1 MNLMNRKTIT
11 LIAAAGCL
19 LGLSGCE
26 LGRVEQGRAIAFD
39 EAARTV
45 TVVYDTNNDATNPLY
60 NKMPPATFQ
69 LPEKPEETGPLPNTG
84 KCLKV
89 DTDTGQIAIYD
100 EQKQNLVFVPV
111 TVLTKEKVASPPKDR
126 KFPEIQNGQITLY
139 APWQQEIITFTVPED
154 YASYPPDTWAMGDEV
169 RIYFKQEGQA
179 LRFMNVS
186 QTNIYKR

>member
-1 MNLMNRKTIT
+1 MNSMNRKTIALT
-11 LIAAAGCL
+11 AAAGFL

-26 LGRVEQGRAIAFD
+26 LGQVEQGRAIAFD

-45 TVVYDTNNDATNPLY
+45 TMVYDTNNGAALPLY
-60 NKMPPATFQ
+60 NKMPPVTFR
-69 LPEKPEETGPLPNTG
+69 LPDKPEETGPLPNTG
-84 KCLKV
+84 KCLNV
-89 DTDTGQIAIYD
+89 DTDSGQMAIYD
-100 EQKQNLVFVPV
+100 EQKQNLVFVPA
-111 TVLTKEKVASPPKDR
+111 TVLTKEKVDSPPKNR

-139 APWQQEIITFTVPED
+139 AASQKEIITFTVPEE

>member
-1 MNLMNRKTIT
+1 MNKKTIA

-45 TVVYDTNNDATNPLY
+45 TVVYDTNSNAVNPLY
-60 NKMPPATFQ
+60 NKMPPVTFK
-69 LPEKPEETGPLPNTG
+69 LPDKPEETGPLPNTG
-84 KCLKV
+84 RCRKV
-89 DTDTGQIAIYD
+89 DTDTGQVTIYD
-100 EQKQNLVFVPV
+100 EQKQNLVSVPV
-111 TVLTKEKVASPPKDR
+111 TVLKQEKVGSPPKNR
-126 KFPEIQNGQITLY
+126 KFPEIQNSQITLY
-139 APWQQEIITFTVPED
+139 AARQKEIITFTVPEE
-154 YASYPPDTWAMGDEV
+154 YASYPPDTWAIGDEV

>member
-1 MNLMNRKTIT
+1 MNPMNRKTIALT
-11 LIAAAGCL
+11 AAAGFL

-45 TVVYDTNNDATNPLY
+45 TVVYDTNSDAANPLY
-60 NKMPPATFQ
+60 NKMPPVTFR
-69 LPEKPEETGPLPNTG
+69 LPDKPEETGPLPNTG

-89 DTDTGQIAIYD
+89 DTDAGQMTIYD
-100 EQKQNLVFVPV
+100 EQKQNLVSVPV
-111 TVLTKEKVASPPKDR
+111 TVLKQEKVGSPPKDR

-139 APWQQEIITFTVPED
+139 AASQKEIITFTVPEE